1 MTKLTHKPE
10 GTHKP
15 KGTRKL
21 RALAARLTASFSMA
35 AMIAPAKA
43 ADSVNVAFFLEWAT
57 PNQIAKVDK
66 VYDEAMGGDVNWT
79 DFSTGVQMTEAM
91 LAGTTGIGFIE
102 NVARTVS
109 DYELIW
115 VTILIMGL
123 LGLLFDLAMRWVIG
137 RLIPW
142 RGKG

>member
-1 MTKLTHKPE
+1 
-10 GTHKP
+10 
-15 KGTRKL
+15 
-21 RALAARLTASFSMA
+21 
-35 AMIAPAKA
+35 
-43 ADSVNVAFFLEWAT
+43 
-57 PNQIAKVDK
+57 
-66 VYDEAMGGDVNWT
+66 
-79 DFSTGVQMTEAM
+79 MTEAM

-123 LGLLFDLAMRWVIG
+123 LGLFFDLAMRWVIS